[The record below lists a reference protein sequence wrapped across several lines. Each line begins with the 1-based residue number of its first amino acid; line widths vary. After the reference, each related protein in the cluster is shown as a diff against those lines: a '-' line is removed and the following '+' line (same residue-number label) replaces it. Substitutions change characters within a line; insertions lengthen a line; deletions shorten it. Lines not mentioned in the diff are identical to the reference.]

1 MRARAFVKA
10 AVPVV
15 VGAVLV
21 AAAVSGT
28 RASRTVELEFAPLLS
43 SPPSVFEAL
52 LIVAAVLC
60 LPVILLGMFLRRSR
74 GAEDEDGGRRWL
86 RRLAVL
92 AALVVGVILLQGV
105 LPDADAEHVHGADD
119 PLDAG
124 AGVDVLHWS
133 AWVAV
138 LTIGLAGAAGAAL
151 WLRAR
156 SARARVD
163 PLATTDPDR
172 EAAAIRAAHAA
183 LADQSGDPRAAVV
196 RCYAA
201 MEEVLASAGASRRR
215 AESPEELLARAVA
228 DGRLPAE
235 PGRRLTDLFL
245 VARFS
250 SAPVT
255 DDDVAAGRAALR
267 GIDPGVRQ

>member
-163 PLATTDPDR
+163 PLATT
-172 EAAAIRAAHAA
+172 EI
-183 LADQSGDPRAAVV
+183 
-196 RCYAA
+196 
-201 MEEVLASAGASRRR
+201 
-215 AESPEELLARAVA
+215 
-228 DGRLPAE
+228 
-235 PGRRLTDLFL
+235 
-245 VARFS
+245 
-250 SAPVT
+250 
-255 DDDVAAGRAALR
+255 GRASCR
-267 GIDPGVRQ
+267 ERVSSVV